1 MPSPQPSHF
10 SPNTVL
16 LFLGLHFF
24 YFFIVDGINSDS
36 KHLSYVCF
44 LNNLVDSYVRGV
56 IKIRSTN
63 DILNRICRVL
73 FITNSTSEPRN
84 NISRRPI

>member
-1 MPSPQPSHF
+1 M
-10 SPNTVL
+10 
-16 LFLGLHFF
+16 
-24 YFFIVDGINSDS
+24 
-36 KHLSYVCF
+36 CF